1 VSGPTGATGA
11 SGPRWLSR
19 LPGRMRRDPVV
30 RAVAALD
37 PDPARSLL
45 AVLTGTLALG
55 SAVGL
60 MATSGWLISRAAQH
74 PPVLY
79 LQVAVVGTR
88 TFGVGRGVLRY
99 AERLGSHDVALRGVG
114 AVRERLYRRLAA
126 ADPVLVA
133 GLRRGDLLAR
143 VGADVD
149 ALADLLVRSLLPFAV
164 ALTTAMGAALL
175 VGLLLPPAGLVVAA
189 GLLVAALIA
198 PWLAARSA
206 RQAER
211 SASQARTETSSEVLA
226 LLDGMAELTVAGALV
241 ARRRRLADLDAD
253 LAGRLDRAARPA
265 AAATGLSTLVT
276 GLAMVTALALGVQ
289 ATSRGG
295 LSPVLLAVITL
306 TPLAAA
312 EAVAALPAAAIG
324 LVRAR
329 AAAERVLALL
339 EAPAAPS
346 TCSTLADDDTPA
358 PRVEPLPDAVLTADQ
373 LSCGWPGAE
382 PTLQG
387 FDLTLRP
394 GRRIA
399 IVGSSGCGKT
409 TLLLTLAGLIPPVAG
424 RVTLGSHPAATGS
437 VDPAS
442 DETCADD
449 PELARIDPGL
459 VRRTVSFTAEDAHI
473 FTTTVRENLRV
484 ARPDAGDDELT
495 EALGRA
501 GLATWTAGLPSGLDT
516 MLGSGG
522 AGLSGGERRRLLLA
536 RALLVGAGVLLL
548 DEPVEHLDPATAD
561 ALVHDV
567 LSASQGPQDPA
578 VVVVTHRLAPLAAA
592 DEVLLLEDGKL
603 VAHGTHLWLRM
614 SNLTYRDAWL
624 AEQGALLPP
633 EHVTAGDDAGE
644 AWA

>member
-1 VSGPTGATGA
+1 VSART
-11 SGPRWLSR
+11 GPRWVR
-19 LPGRMRRDPVV
+19 LLPHRLRRDPVV
-30 RAVAALD
+30 RAIAALD

-88 TFGVGRGVLRY
+88 TFGVSRGVLRY

-114 AVRERLYRRLAA
+114 SVRERLYRRLAA

-149 ALADLLVRSLLPFAV
+149 ALADLMVRSLLPFAV
-164 ALTTAMGAALL
+164 ALTTAAGAALL
-175 VGLLLPPAGLVVAA
+175 VGRLLPPAGLVVAA

-206 RQAER
+206 LQAER
-211 SASQARTETSSEVLA
+211 SASQARTETSAEVLA
-226 LLDGMAELTVAGALV
+226 LLDGIAELTVAGAV
-241 ARRRRLADLDAD
+241 RARRARLSALDAD
-253 LAGRLDRAARPA
+253 LAARLDRAARPA

-276 GLAMVTALALGVQ
+276 GLAMVAALALGVQ
-289 ATSRGG
+289 ATARGG
-295 LSPVLLAVITL
+295 LSPVLLAVVTL

-339 EAPAAPS
+339 EAPPAHYGPNA
-346 TCSTLADDDTPA
+346 ADDDTPS
-358 PRVEPLPDAVLTADQ
+358 PRVDPLPDAVLSAEQ
-373 LSCGWPGAE
+373 LSCGWPGAA

-387 FDLTLRP
+387 LDLTLRP

-399 IVGSSGCGKT
+399 IVGGSGCGKT

-424 RVTLGSHPAATGS
+424 RVTL
-437 VDPAS
+437 AS
-442 DETCADD
+442 ERVRVAPPPMDLE
-449 PELARIDPGL
+449 RIDPGV

-484 ARPDAGDDELT
+484 ARPDADDDEL
-495 EALGRA
+495 ADVLRRA
-501 GLATWTAGLPSGLDT
+501 GLADWTAGLPSGLDT

-548 DEPVEHLDPATAD
+548 DEPVEHLDPTTAD

-567 LSASQGPQDPA
+567 LSASQGPQASA

-592 DEVLLLEDGKL
+592 DEVLLIEEGKV
-603 VAHGTHLWLRM
+603 VARGTHMWLRD

-624 AEQGALLPP
+624 AEQGVLLPP
-633 EHVTAGDDAGE
+633 GKVTAGDDAG
-644 AWA
+644 